1 MAIFIGIIIGAI
13 LGLTGSGGSL
23 FAVPLLMLFLGLP
36 LADATGVALG
46 AVAVTAAFGVIQ
58 RDKSE
63 IVWLPALFILVFG
76 VLFAPVGRWLTLF
89 IDETVIL
96 STFSVL
102 VLWDAY
108 KMWSQAKQEPNVAQA
123 IRAELKHELETFDA
137 GAPERRSYRSYVTA
151 SLAGVLVGVTS
162 GVLGVGGGFI
172 IVPMLS
178 LVAGIP
184 MRRAVASS
192 LLVISMVSASGFAS
206 YFYFNGAV
214 DNVLLGYVS
223 IGGVV
228 GMLIGSRMVN
238 LIDPIRLQQVFAV
251 LLLLVVARLWF

>member
-1 MAIFIGIIIGAI
+1 MAILIGIVIGAI

-23 FAVPLLMLFLGLP
+23 FAVPLLMLFLDLP
-36 LADATGVALG
+36 LADATGIALG
-46 AVAVTAAFGVIQ
+46 AVAVSAAFGVIQ

-76 VLFAPVGRWLTLF
+76 VIFAPVGRWLTLYLN
-89 IDETVIL
+89 EAVIL
-96 STFSVL
+96 SAFSVL
-102 VLWDAY
+102 VLGVAY
-108 KMWSQAKQEPNVAQA
+108 KMWSQAKREPTVAQA
-123 IRAELKHELETFDA
+123 VRAEVQHELETFDA
-137 GAPERRSYRSYVTA
+137 NAPERRSYRSYITA
-151 SLAGVLVGVTS
+151 SLAGVLVGVIS
-162 GVLGVGGGFI
+162 GILGVGGGFI
-172 IVPMLS
+172 IVPMLA

-206 YFYFNGAV
+206 YFYFNGTVNAL
-214 DNVLLGYVS
+214 LLGYVS

-228 GMLIGSRMVN
+228 GMLIGSRMAK

-251 LLLLVVARLWF
+251 LLVMVVARLWF